1 MQMRVIFRS
10 AAGLFLLASVF
21 SQNNPDNTIR
31 ITVNLVQVDAVV
43 TDSKGKQVTDLQ
55 SKDFEILQDGKQ
67 QKITHFSYV
76 STVPPKPA
84 AAPATQVAV
93 DRKSPPPPPV
103 PVQRLKMNQVR
114 RTIALVVDDLGLSFE
129 SIAQVRQSLKKFV
142 DSQIEPGDLVAIM
155 RTGAGMGALQSFTT
169 NKAELYAA
177 IERVKFNS
185 LGRVGVSSFA
195 PLGSAEA
202 EEEGTRAQEFRN
214 SAFTVGTM
222 GAIRYIADGLK
233 ELPGRKSV
241 IVFSENM
248 RLFNSEGMDPWV

>member
-1 MQMRVIFRS
+1 MQKHLFFRV
-10 AAGLFLLASVF
+10 AAGLFLLASAF
-21 SQNNPDNTIR
+21 SQDSPETTIR

-43 TDSKGKQVTDLQ
+43 TDSKGKQVTDL
-55 SKDFEILQDGKQ
+55 KAEDFEILQDGKP

-76 STVPPKPA
+76 STVGPKPA
-84 AAPATQVAV
+84 TPAAPVNVA
-93 DRKSPPPPPV
+93 DKKTPPPPPL
-103 PVQRLKMNQVR
+103 PSQRLKMNQVR
-114 RTIALVVDDLGLSFE
+114 RTVALVVDDLGLSFE

-142 DSQIEPGDLVAIM
+142 DTQIEPGDLVAIM

-195 PLGSAEA
+195 PLGSADA
-202 EEEGTRAQEFRN
+202 EEEGTRAQEFRY
-214 SAFTVGTM
+214 SAFTVGTL
-222 GAIRYIADGLK
+222 GAIRYIAYGLR

-241 IVFSENM
+241 IVFS
-248 RLFNSEGMDPWV
+248 